1 MGTEIKT
8 CYIYSEDD
16 SRPAIFL
23 PDNKEVFVGR
33 NIESKI
39 TDTQCSRRQVRLFA
53 NYADQSV
60 SVQQIGNR
68 SSGLNGFK
76 IDKDVKIVAQHND
89 RLEILYGKYP
99 YTIEFNP
106 PPVKQMLTS
115 KEKKRAHESDS
126 ESNDNNLSEKKI
138 KKESS
143 LDSNED
149 SLNFSLPSTCSN
161 SQENCLLETKKKILK
176 TDKNLQPTDKEIWEE
191 FGRGT
196 CLVFTSNGVIGRSKI
211 AAYDMDKTLIKTK
224 SGLEFPKDANDWQL
238 WHHEVPNK
246 LKKLHADNFKIIIF
260 TNQASLGTGKI
271 KVSDFKLKIERI
283 VKKIGTPIQVFIAVG
298 HSRFRKPCTGMW
310 ELLSNEK
317 NDGVLINKEQS
328 LFVGD
333 AAGRPAHKDTKRK
346 KDHSLADRLLAMNLG
361 LQFHT
366 PEEHFLGHKPSVY
379 NPPVFHPKEEMKKKI
394 EICDPPNAEITS
406 KEQEIIVMVGCPGS
420 GKSHFVKTYLTDYK
434 YVNRDTLGS
443 WQKCVAE
450 TERALV
456 QGKSVVVDN
465 TNPDELSRQ
474 RYVDVAKKRKVQVRC
489 FVMAAN
495 KEHTKHNNKF
505 RCLTDPTHEKIS
517 DIIINSYI
525 KNFKVPSLEEG
536 FKEVVKINFV
546 PKFQSDEHRK
556 LYEMYL
562 LEN

>member
-8 CYIYSEDD
+8 CYIYKEDD
-16 SRPAIFL
+16 SANSIFL

-33 NIESKI
+33 NIETKI
-39 TDTQCSRRQVRLFA
+39 TDTKCSRRQVRLFA
-53 NYADQSV
+53 NYADQRV
-60 SVQQIGNR
+60 FVQQIGTH

-76 IDKDVKIVAQHND
+76 TEKNVKIVAQHND

-99 YTIEFNP
+99 YLIEFNP
-106 PPVKQMLTS
+106 PPVRGIFVPN
-115 KEKKRAHESDS
+115 EKKRVHETDV
-126 ESNDNNLSEKKI
+126 ENCLKDKKI
-138 KKESS
+138 KKEYSFDSNDDSLNIGSS
-143 LDSNED
+143 LDSQDNY
-149 SLNFSLPSTCSN
+149 
-161 SQENCLLETKKKILK
+161 LLESK
-176 TDKNLQPTDKEIWEE
+176 KNLTTEMPLESSKSTDNEIWEE
-191 FGRGT
+191 FGKGT
-196 CLVFTSNGVIGRSKI
+196 CLVFSSKGLEGRSKI

-246 LKKLHADNFKIIIF
+246 IKKLHADGFKIIIF

-283 VKKIGTPIQVFIAVG
+283 VQKIGTPIQVFIAVG
-298 HSRFRKPCTGMW
+298 YSRFRKPCTGMW

-317 NDGVLINKEQS
+317 NDDVKINKEQS

-333 AAGRPAHKDTKRK
+333 AAGRPAHKDLKRK

-361 LQFHT
+361 LKFYT

-379 NPPVFHPKEEMKKKI
+379 NPPIFHPKEEVNKKI
-394 EICDPPNAEITS
+394 HICDPPNANITS

-420 GKSHFVKTYLTDYK
+420 GKSHFVKTYLTDYT

-450 TERALV
+450 TEKALI
-456 QGKSVVVDN
+456 QGKRVVVDN
-465 TNPDELSRQ
+465 TNPDEISRQ
-474 RYVDVAKKRKVQVRC
+474 RYVDVGKKRKVPVRC
-489 FVMAAN
+489 FVMAVN

-517 DIIINSYI
+517 DIIINSYT
-525 KNFKVPSLEEG
+525 KNFKLPNLDEG
-536 FKEVVKINFV
+536 FTEVVKINFV